1 MWFALDENVA
11 WLAVMA
17 AWFLGCDGCGGCED
31 AVIRLVRGQSN
42 NPLTLD
48 LPSIIPTCLWCLLLL
63 VSPGQ
68 PYFSFHHPSISGH
81 A

>member
-11 WLAVMA
+11 WLAGV
-17 AWFLGCDGCGGCED
+17 AWFGLDGCGGCEY
-31 AVIRLVRGQSN
+31 AVIRLVCGQSN

-63 VSPGQ
+63 VSPVQ
-68 PYFSFHHPSISGH
+68 PYFSFHHPNISGH

>member
-11 WLAVMA
+11 WLAGV
-17 AWFLGCDGCGGCED
+17 AWFGLDGCGGCED
-31 AVIRLVRGQSN
+31 AVIRLVRGQSD

-48 LPSIIPTCLWCLLLL
+48 SPCIMPTCLWCLLLL
-63 VSPGQ
+63 VPPGQ